1 MKLYP
6 IQCGNFKLDGG
17 AMFGVVP
24 KSLWER
30 TNPADSKNLIELGT
44 RSLLVEDGK
53 KLILIDCG
61 LGNKQD
67 EKFFGHY
74 SLYGDESLDKNL
86 KKFGF
91 VREDITDVFLTHLH
105 FDHCGGAI
113 EWNDDKSGYRPAF
126 KNAQFW
132 TNENHWQWATEPNPR
147 EKASFLKENILPMQE
162 SGQLQFLPTPKT
174 GNYGFAPDLKMDVI
188 FVDGHTEKQM
198 LPVIQ
203 YQEKTIVFAADLIPT
218 AGHIPQVY
226 VMGYDTR
233 PLLTMEEKG
242 KFLKQCVENE
252 YLLFFEHD
260 AHHELASLKMFL
272 SLMMFLDTK
281 MQSAISN
288 QQSAINVSAESRKQ
302 KAESKIIGITGG
314 IGSGKSTVSKFI
326 EELGFPVYD
335 SDFWAK
341 ELVNVDENLKSRIIE
356 LLGEES
362 YDENGKYNRKFVA
375 ENVFEN
381 QELLLKLNQ
390 IIHPAVKIHFENWV
404 NAQNA
409 EFVFKETALLFELK
423 LNESCYQSI
432 LVTADENIRIK
443 RVMDRDG
450 RTYREVKEIIDK
462 QMPEV
467 DKVKLADF
475 VIQNNTDLE
484 SLKEF
489 THQVID
495 ELQRMDL

>member
-1 MKLYP
+1 MEV
-6 IQCGNFKLDGG
+6 G
-17 AMFGVVP
+17 
-24 KSLWER
+24 SLH
-30 TNPADSKNLIELGT
+30 T
-44 RSLLVEDGK
+44 GK
-53 KLILIDCG
+53 
-61 LGNKQD
+61 
-67 EKFFGHY
+67 
-74 SLYGDESLDKNL
+74 
-86 KKFGF
+86 
-91 VREDITDVFLTHLH
+91 
-105 FDHCGGAI
+105 
-113 EWNDDKSGYRPAF
+113 
-126 KNAQFW
+126 
-132 TNENHWQWATEPNPR
+132 
-147 EKASFLKENILPMQE
+147 
-162 SGQLQFLPTPKT
+162 
-174 GNYGFAPDLKMDVI
+174 
-188 FVDGHTEKQM
+188 
-198 LPVIQ
+198 
-203 YQEKTIVFAADLIPT
+203 
-218 AGHIPQVY
+218 
-226 VMGYDTR
+226 
-233 PLLTMEEKG
+233 
-242 KFLKQCVENE
+242 
-252 YLLFFEHD
+252 
-260 AHHELASLKMFL
+260 
-272 SLMMFLDTK
+272 
-281 MQSAISN
+281 
-288 QQSAINVSAESRKQ
+288 
-302 KAESKIIGITGG
+302 KIIGITGG

-375 ENVFEN
+375 EKVFEN

-443 RVMDRDG
+443 RVMNRDG

>member
-1 MKLYP
+1 MEA
-6 IQCGNFKLDGG
+6 G
-17 AMFGVVP
+17 
-24 KSLWER
+24 SL
-30 TNPADSKNLIELGT
+30 
-44 RSLLVEDGK
+44 
-53 KLILIDCG
+53 
-61 LGNKQD
+61 
-67 EKFFGHY
+67 
-74 SLYGDESLDKNL
+74 
-86 KKFGF
+86 
-91 VREDITDVFLTHLH
+91 
-105 FDHCGGAI
+105 
-113 EWNDDKSGYRPAF
+113 
-126 KNAQFW
+126 
-132 TNENHWQWATEPNPR
+132 
-147 EKASFLKENILPMQE
+147 
-162 SGQLQFLPTPKT
+162 
-174 GNYGFAPDLKMDVI
+174 
-188 FVDGHTEKQM
+188 HTAK
-198 LPVIQ
+198 
-203 YQEKTIVFAADLIPT
+203 
-218 AGHIPQVY
+218 
-226 VMGYDTR
+226 
-233 PLLTMEEKG
+233 
-242 KFLKQCVENE
+242 
-252 YLLFFEHD
+252 
-260 AHHELASLKMFL
+260 
-272 SLMMFLDTK
+272 
-281 MQSAISN
+281 
-288 QQSAINVSAESRKQ
+288 
-302 KAESKIIGITGG
+302 KIIGITGG

-341 ELVNVDENLKSRIIE
+341 ELVNIDENLKSRIIE

-375 ENVFEN
+375 EKVFDH
-381 QELLLKLNQ
+381 QELLLQLNQ

-404 NAQNA
+404 NAQTA

-489 THQVID
+489 TQQVID

>member
-1 MKLYP
+1 
-6 IQCGNFKLDGG
+6 
-17 AMFGVVP
+17 
-24 KSLWER
+24 
-30 TNPADSKNLIELGT
+30 
-44 RSLLVEDGK
+44 
-53 KLILIDCG
+53 
-61 LGNKQD
+61 
-67 EKFFGHY
+67 
-74 SLYGDESLDKNL
+74 
-86 KKFGF
+86 
-91 VREDITDVFLTHLH
+91 
-105 FDHCGGAI
+105 
-113 EWNDDKSGYRPAF
+113 
-126 KNAQFW
+126 
-132 TNENHWQWATEPNPR
+132 
-147 EKASFLKENILPMQE
+147 
-162 SGQLQFLPTPKT
+162 
-174 GNYGFAPDLKMDVI
+174 
-188 FVDGHTEKQM
+188 
-198 LPVIQ
+198 
-203 YQEKTIVFAADLIPT
+203 
-218 AGHIPQVY
+218 
-226 VMGYDTR
+226 
-233 PLLTMEEKG
+233 
-242 KFLKQCVENE
+242 
-252 YLLFFEHD
+252 
-260 AHHELASLKMFL
+260 
-272 SLMMFLDTK
+272 MMFLDTK

-443 RVMDRDG
+443 RVMNRDG

-484 SLKEF
+484 TLKEF

>member
-1 MKLYP
+1 
-6 IQCGNFKLDGG
+6 
-17 AMFGVVP
+17 
-24 KSLWER
+24 
-30 TNPADSKNLIELGT
+30 
-44 RSLLVEDGK
+44 
-53 KLILIDCG
+53 
-61 LGNKQD
+61 
-67 EKFFGHY
+67 
-74 SLYGDESLDKNL
+74 
-86 KKFGF
+86 
-91 VREDITDVFLTHLH
+91 
-105 FDHCGGAI
+105 
-113 EWNDDKSGYRPAF
+113 
-126 KNAQFW
+126 
-132 TNENHWQWATEPNPR
+132 
-147 EKASFLKENILPMQE
+147 
-162 SGQLQFLPTPKT
+162 
-174 GNYGFAPDLKMDVI
+174 
-188 FVDGHTEKQM
+188 
-198 LPVIQ
+198 
-203 YQEKTIVFAADLIPT
+203 
-218 AGHIPQVY
+218 
-226 VMGYDTR
+226 
-233 PLLTMEEKG
+233 
-242 KFLKQCVENE
+242 
-252 YLLFFEHD
+252 
-260 AHHELASLKMFL
+260 
-272 SLMMFLDTK
+272 MMFLDTK

-443 RVMDRDG
+443 RVMNRDG

>member
-1 MKLYP
+1 MEV
-6 IQCGNFKLDGG
+6 G
-17 AMFGVVP
+17 
-24 KSLWER
+24 SLH
-30 TNPADSKNLIELGT
+30 T
-44 RSLLVEDGK
+44 GK
-53 KLILIDCG
+53 
-61 LGNKQD
+61 
-67 EKFFGHY
+67 
-74 SLYGDESLDKNL
+74 
-86 KKFGF
+86 
-91 VREDITDVFLTHLH
+91 
-105 FDHCGGAI
+105 
-113 EWNDDKSGYRPAF
+113 
-126 KNAQFW
+126 
-132 TNENHWQWATEPNPR
+132 
-147 EKASFLKENILPMQE
+147 
-162 SGQLQFLPTPKT
+162 
-174 GNYGFAPDLKMDVI
+174 
-188 FVDGHTEKQM
+188 
-198 LPVIQ
+198 
-203 YQEKTIVFAADLIPT
+203 
-218 AGHIPQVY
+218 
-226 VMGYDTR
+226 
-233 PLLTMEEKG
+233 
-242 KFLKQCVENE
+242 
-252 YLLFFEHD
+252 
-260 AHHELASLKMFL
+260 
-272 SLMMFLDTK
+272 
-281 MQSAISN
+281 
-288 QQSAINVSAESRKQ
+288 
-302 KAESKIIGITGG
+302 KIIGITGG

-341 ELVNVDENLKSRIIE
+341 ELVNLDENLKSRIIE

-375 ENVFEN
+375 EKVFDH

-390 IIHPAVKIHFENWV
+390 IIHPEVKIHFENWV

-484 SLKEF
+484 TLKEF